1 MNDLINVGIIIGGR
15 SVECEISLISGLQA
29 YLALDNS
36 KYNKIIF
43 YLDKMNNLYIGDK
56 LSNLSTYKEEMISNL
71 TKVGLI
77 NIDNQVYYYNV
88 LKPRKKYPIDIFVP
102 VVHGYGVEDGTISGF
117 LDMYDAIYTSSDL
130 ISSATIQ
137 DKVLTKA
144 LLDKYNIDNIKYE
157 ILNEETYDEDYKTN
171 LRFPIIVKPS
181 YLGSSIGVKVVNSF
195 DELHIAILESFNY
208 TNRVLLENALTNYDE
223 YNCAVIKDH
232 DIYITSCVEEV
243 KHTKDILTFV
253 EKYENDLNKLSDATN
268 RIIPALI
275 DNNLENQIR
284 SLSQD
289 IYKLFNLSG
298 VVRID
303 YLYDNENNQLYVN
316 EINNIPGSLAFYLFE
331 PLNISFTKLLD
342 ILIQNAIINFN
353 KKRKKITF
361 FKSNIL
367 AKKSS
372 KLMTK

>member
-29 YLALDNS
+29 YLALDNT
-36 KYNKIIF
+36 KYNKTIL
-43 YLDKMNNLYIGDK
+43 YLDKNNNLYVGDK
-56 LSNLSTYKEEMISNL
+56 LSDLSTYKEEVITGL
-71 TKVGLI
+71 TKVELI

-88 LKPRKKYPIDIFVP
+88 LKPRKKYPIDIFIP

-130 ISSATIQ
+130 IASATIQ
-137 DKVLTKA
+137 DKVLTKT
-144 LLDKYNIDNIKYE
+144 LLDKYNINNVEYE
-157 ILNEETYDEDYKTN
+157 VINEETYLEDYKTN
-171 LRFPIIVKPS
+171 LKMPIIVKPS
-181 YLGSSIGVKVVNSF
+181 YLGSSIGVKVVNSLE
-195 DELHIAILESFNY
+195 ELHVAIIESFNY
-208 TNRVLLENALTNYDE
+208 TNRVLLEKALTNYSE
-223 YNCAVIKDH
+223 YNCAVVKDH

-253 EKYENDLNKLSDATN
+253 EKYEKDLNKLSDATN

-275 DNNLENQIR
+275 DNNLESKIR
-284 SLSQD
+284 NLSQD

-303 YLYDNENNQLYVN
+303 YLYDNIENKLYVN

-331 PLNISFTKLLD
+331 PLNITFTKLLD
-342 ILIQNAIINFN
+342 ILIQNAIITFN
-353 KKRKKITF
+353 KRRKKVTY